1 VTIVSAAMIR
11 TVGWGGHDTKC
22 GQGKCGK
29 CRRTVIAAIVNVSV
43 AIVATLSHLAPQADF
58 VAAQLCGTAEGGEP
72 SALTPTLTL
81 TLTLPPPLPL
91 ILTLTLTLILPLTL
105 PLTLP
110 VTLPRWLPL

>member
-1 VTIVSAAMIR
+1 MTIVSAAMIR

-43 AIVATLSHLAPQADF
+43 AIVAMLSHLAPQADF
-58 VAAQLCGTAEGGEP
+58 VAAQLCGTAEGGES

-81 TLTLPPPLPL
+81 TLTLPLPLPL